1 MVPEKRKLM
10 VVGAA
15 IAAAFALPGC
25 APAGYQ
31 ASDYGSGGAQPAA
44 NAVDASPS
52 ASAED
57 EDAAADDDATDD
69 KSDDATDDS
78 DDKGDD
84 STDAELPDTAVTAS
98 LTGTSVKRMGEVV
111 ENADGFVF
119 YRFDKD
125 TAKPKSKSA
134 CAGDCA
140 KVWPPALTNDGKP
153 KLKGVKASLVGTV
166 TRADGKKQLT
176 IGGWPI
182 YTYIGDKKA
191 GTWAGQNVGGTW
203 FVIKP
208 DGTKNLTC
216 LPKISKPVAP
226 PKDDSAGDDS
236 DSESS
241 GSAGSDYSY

>member
-31 ASDYGSGGAQPAA
+31 ASDYGNGGAQPAA

-52 ASAED
+52 ASAD
-57 EDAAADDDATDD
+57 DDAAAEDDATDDATDD
-69 KSDDATDDS
+69 K
-78 DDKGDD
+78 GDD
-84 STDAELPDTAVTAS
+84 TTDAELPDTAVTAS

-134 CAGDCA
+134 CDGDCA

-203 FVIKP
+203 FVVKP